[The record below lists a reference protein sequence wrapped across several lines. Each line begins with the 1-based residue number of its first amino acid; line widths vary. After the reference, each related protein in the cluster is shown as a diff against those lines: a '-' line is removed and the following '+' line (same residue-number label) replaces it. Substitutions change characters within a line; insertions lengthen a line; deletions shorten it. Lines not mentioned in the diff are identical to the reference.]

1 MSEDIMFDK
10 DKFEA
15 VLKRMIDAKPT
26 TFKEAVAKP
35 KLNKDGSPR
44 KKRFVQKMDK
54 PLPRDADKV

>member
-1 MSEDIMFDK
+1 VTDANDIMFDK
-10 DKFEA
+10 DKFEV

-54 PLPRDADKV
+54 PSPQG

>member
-1 MSEDIMFDK
+1 MEDIQFDK

-44 KKRFVQKMDK
+44 KKKSVQKMDR
-54 PLPRDADKV
+54 PSPQG